1 MTLLSGLAIYLVI
14 WWIVLFA
21 ILPWGVRTQDEA
33 DEVVPGSSAS
43 APTHPLLLRKAIAT
57 TIVSGIVFGLL
68 WFLVAVLG
76 VTLDD
81 IPFLPDFSVPL

>member
-14 WWIVLFA
+14 WWTVLFA
-21 ILPWGVRTQDEA
+21 ILPWGVRTQEEA
-33 DEVVPGSSAS
+33 NDVVPGSAGS
-43 APTHPLLLRKAIAT
+43 APTNPWLLRKVLAT
-57 TIVSGIVFGLL
+57 TVVSAIVFFLL
-68 WFLVAVLG
+68 WFVVAVLG